1 MKILITTD
9 VYKPVINGVVISTFN
24 LYEQLKERGHDVKI
38 LTLSNTRRSTISGD
52 IFYIGSLPVRV
63 YPQARMTVKPF
74 HHYIKEIIKWKPDI
88 IHTQTEFTTSLYARQ
103 IAYRLHIPMVHTY
116 HTMYEDYTHYIFP
129 SKRLGKKAVALF
141 SRHVLQKADEVI
153 VPTNKVMGAL
163 KSYGVKGDIV
173 EIPTGIHLDKFKEEI
188 DPSEK
193 SEMKKSLN
201 ISQKDSVLVTIGR
214 LGKEKNINELVNL
227 MKPLSKEERD
237 IKLLIV
243 GDGPIRKEL
252 EDQTKALGLE
262 KLVLFT
268 GMVSQD
274 DVHKYYHLGD
284 IFISAST
291 SETQGLTYIEAM
303 ASGLPLICRK
313 DECLLDVVEVG
324 YNGYTF
330 ENEREFIDKVEL
342 LLDDETKLMF
352 FKKNAVLKAQRYSVE
367 EFGRQVEE
375 LYIRVINNRQRG

>member
-1 MKILITTD
+1 M
-9 VYKPVINGVVISTFN
+9 YF
-24 LYEQLKERGHDVKI
+24 
-38 LTLSNTRRSTISGD
+38 
-52 IFYIGSLPVRV
+52 IGSLPVRV

-103 IAYRLHIPMVHTY
+103 IAYKLHIPMVHTY

-129 SKRLGKKAVALF
+129 SKRIGKKAVALF
-141 SRHVLQKADEVI
+141 SKHVLSKADEVI

-163 KSYGVKGDIV
+163 KSYGVKRDIV
-173 EIPTGIHLDKFKEEI
+173 EIPTGIHLEKFKVEI
-188 DPSEK
+188 DPIEK
-193 SEMKKSLN
+193 TAMRKLLN
-201 ISQKDSVLVTIGR
+201 ISEKDSVLVTIGR
-214 LGKEKNINELVNL
+214 LGKEKNVDELINL
-227 MKPLSKEERD
+227 MKPLSEEGRD

-243 GDGPIRKEL
+243 GDGPVRKEL
-252 EDQTKALGLE
+252 EEHTRTLGLE
-262 KLVLFT
+262 KFIIFT
-268 GMVSQD
+268 GMVPQE

-313 DECLLDVVEVG
+313 DECLLDVVEDG
-324 YNGYTF
+324 FNGFTF
-330 ENEREFIDKVEL
+330 ENEREFIDKIEL
-342 LLDDETKLMF
+342 LLDDEIKLAL
-352 FKKNAVLKAQRYSVE
+352 FKNNAVIKAQKFSVE

-375 LYIRVINNRQRG
+375 LYIRVINNRRK